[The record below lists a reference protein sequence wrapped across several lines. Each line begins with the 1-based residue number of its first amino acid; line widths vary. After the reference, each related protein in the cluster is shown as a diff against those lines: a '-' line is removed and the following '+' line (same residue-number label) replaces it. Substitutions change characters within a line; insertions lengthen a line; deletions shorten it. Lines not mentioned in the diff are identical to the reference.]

1 MPTSPRDLT
10 DGKCRLLW
18 ENLPFCHRTSRA
30 DVGIG
35 PYAVGETILSRTTA
49 ECFRG
54 PLHTRRCGG
63 TFPQGKAKRI
73 EKKVIIMTK
82 LLIINPGSTSTKVS
96 YFEDEKNVYT
106 ESMFHDAPELLK
118 YPTTNDQ
125 MPMRMEVLHQFL
137 ESHGMTAADIDV
149 FVGRGGCAYSQK
161 AGVMVIDGRLVEDT
175 AKDLGGSDHPAKLG
189 VMLAYELG
197 RKYGKPMYTV
207 NPTNVD
213 ELCDYAR
220 LTGITGLYRRAQTHV
235 LNQKGIAAIH
245 AKILGKKYE
254 DLNLIVCHV
263 DGGITVTAHRQGK
276 MIDSTEGAG
285 GDGPFTPTRLGS
297 IPVMEV
303 LQYLDQGHS
312 TAEMRAMLSRS
323 GGFVSHF
330 GTSDAAKVHSLV
342 DAGDPKG
349 TTVWNAMVYQLCK
362 SIGGMAAVLEGK
374 VDGILLTGGLM
385 RYDDIR
391 QAVETRCGWIAPI
404 SVYPGECE
412 QEAMADAV
420 LEVLRGEKEASRY
433 TGKPVFEGFPW
444 DK

>member
-1 MPTSPRDLT
+1 M
-10 DGKCRLLW
+10 
-18 ENLPFCHRTSRA
+18 
-30 DVGIG
+30 
-35 PYAVGETILSRTTA
+35 
-49 ECFRG
+49 
-54 PLHTRRCGG
+54 
-63 TFPQGKAKRI
+63 
-73 EKKVIIMTK
+73 
-82 LLIINPGSTSTKVS
+82 
-96 YFEDEKNVYT
+96 
-106 ESMFHDAPELLK
+106 
-118 YPTTNDQ
+118 
-125 MPMRMEVLHQFL
+125 
-137 ESHGMTAADIDV
+137 
-149 FVGRGGCAYSQK
+149 
-161 AGVMVIDGRLVEDT
+161 
-175 AKDLGGSDHPAKLG
+175 
-189 VMLAYELG
+189 
-197 RKYGKPMYTV
+197 
-207 NPTNVD
+207 
-213 ELCDYAR
+213 
-220 LTGITGLYRRAQTHV
+220 

-245 AKILGKKYE
+245 AKLLGKKYE
-254 DLNLIVCHV
+254 DMNLIVCHV
-263 DGGITVTAHRQGK
+263 DGGITVTAHKRGK
-276 MIDSTEGAG
+276 MVDSTEGAG

-312 TAEMRAMLSRS
+312 TGEMRAMLSRS